1 MVAGKVESP
10 GRAARRKS
18 PYEDETI
25 PMTKNGSRVFVTGAG
40 VISPLGNDLGQ
51 FWKNLTAGVSGAAPI
66 TRFDATAF
74 DTRFACEVK
83 EFATDGVID
92 RKDAKRMDRF
102 VQFAVVAC
110 HQAIQNAGLDLQNG
124 NLNLDRV
131 GVILGSGIGGME
143 TFEAQHRVLIERG
156 PGRVSPFFIPMM
168 ISDMA
173 AGQVSIQFGLKGP
186 NFCTVSACAS
196 GAHAIG
202 EALRLLRAGDA
213 DVILAGGS
221 ESTITPM
228 ALSGFGN
235 ARTLYTRN
243 DDPQRASRPF
253 DQDRDGFVIGEGAGV
268 IVLETEDHAR
278 RRGAPLLCE
287 LDGYGASADA
297 FHMTAPST
305 DGDGAARAMKRALD
319 DAGMPAGDVQY
330 INAHG
335 TSTPTGDPIEV
346 TAVKRVFGEHARK
359 LMMSSTKSMTGH
371 LLGAAG
377 GLEAVVTALTL
388 ARGVVPPTINL
399 EKTDPQCDLDFVP
412 NQARTQRVK
421 AALSN
426 SFGFG
431 GHNVTLAM
439 TAVS

>member
-1 MVAGKVESP
+1 MSSHE
-10 GRAARRKS
+10 R
-18 PYEDETI
+18 
-25 PMTKNGSRVFVTGAG
+25 RVFVTGAG
-40 VISPLGNDLGQ
+40 VISPLGNDTES
-51 FWKNLTAGVSGAAPI
+51 FWKQLIAGVSGAGPI
-66 TRFDATAF
+66 TRFDTSEYG
-74 DTRFACEVK
+74 TRFGCEVK
-83 EFATDGVID
+83 GFSTEGVID

-102 VQFAVVAC
+102 VQYAVVAC
-110 HQAIQNAGLDLQNG
+110 HEAIRNSGLDLDAENR
-124 NLNLDRV
+124 DRI
-131 GVILGSGIGGME
+131 GVIVGSGIGGME
-143 TFEAQHRVLIERG
+143 TFETQHRILVERG

-168 ISDMA
+168 ISDMG

-228 ALSGFGN
+228 ALAGFGN
-235 ARTLYTRN
+235 ARTLSTRN

-253 DQDRDGFVIGEGAGV
+253 DKDRDGFVIGEGAGV

-278 RRGAPLLCE
+278 RRNATVLCE
-287 LDGYGASADA
+287 LSGYGASADA
-297 FHMTAPST
+297 FHITAPSA
-305 DGDGAARAMKRALD
+305 DGDGAARAMQRALA
-319 DAGMPAGDVQY
+319 DAGIPAEDVLY

-346 TAVKRVFGEHARK
+346 VAVKRVFGEHARK

-388 ARGVVPPTINL
+388 ARGIVPPTTNL
-399 EKTDPQCDLDFVP
+399 EQLDPQCDLDFVP
-412 NQARTQRVK
+412 NQARALRVR

-439 TAVS
+439 KAAT